1 MKSDIP
7 WNLRRVDEEA
17 REAVIEAARRSGM
30 SVGQWLNHVL
40 ADDGIEHGEP
50 EDTPGIPAADQTQ
63 EAAELAETIERLT
76 RRLGSLDDKARA
88 SIPGLKD
95 RLDEIERHVGDLSDA
110 SRTAREQAQSL
121 RGVQAGVAPLSRE
134 GDHAAEPARSLP
146 PGRRR
151 AAPPPPPA
159 ATI

>member
-1 MKSDIP
+1 MKSGIP
-7 WNLRRVDEEA
+7 WNVRGVDEETG
-17 REAVIEAARRSGM
+17 EAVIEAARRSGM

-121 RGVQAGVAPLSRE
+121 RGVQAGCPAPSPPS
-134 GDHAAEPARSLP
+134 DKPAGTAPSP
-146 PGRRR
+146 TPGRRAAD
-151 AAPPPPPA
+151 AAPPPA
-159 ATI
+159 GAL